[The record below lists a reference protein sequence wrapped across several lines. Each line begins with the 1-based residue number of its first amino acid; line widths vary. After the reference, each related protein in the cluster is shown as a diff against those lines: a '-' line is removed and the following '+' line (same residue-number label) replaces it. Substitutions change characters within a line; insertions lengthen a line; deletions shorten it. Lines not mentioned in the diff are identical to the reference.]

1 MKKLSMKAVP
11 VALPKSTT
19 LPIPAVTSATS
30 REAFCQGVIA
40 KVVSSALAGVEGE
53 VTGEGSV
60 RGTGGKTSPSCIM
73 RDPRTTSSLRSM
85 KNLPSPPIERRNL
98 VILLE

>member
-11 VALPKSTT
+11 VAFPKATT

-40 KVVSSALAGVEGE
+40 KVVSSALVGVGGG
-53 VTGEGSV
+53 VTGRGRV
-60 RGTGGKTSPSCIM
+60 RGTGGRILPSYTM